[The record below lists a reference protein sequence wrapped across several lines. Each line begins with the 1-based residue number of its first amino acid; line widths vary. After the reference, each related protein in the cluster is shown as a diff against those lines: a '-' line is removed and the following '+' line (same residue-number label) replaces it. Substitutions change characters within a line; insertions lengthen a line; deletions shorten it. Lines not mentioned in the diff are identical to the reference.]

1 MPTLRQFV
9 LLGLLWAVIAWLT
22 TAAWGMSAQKYG
34 FADALTRYYALRAPL
49 VGAVMGVVWAPLL
62 CAGMLPGRA
71 SALAHR
77 ARGLAVER
85 PTLRLFRLLQGATV
99 GQLVGA
105 TTTVALL
112 FLWPS
117 DMQNTRMDAL
127 KWGGVFWK
135 LYWWLFVPCSAVA
148 GVLSVTIALRTARPP
163 APRPPPEP

>member
-1 MPTLRQFV
+1 M
-9 LLGLLWAVIAWLT
+9 
-22 TAAWGMSAQKYG
+22 
-34 FADALTRYYALRAPL
+34 TRNSI
-49 VGAVMGVVWAPLL
+49 G
-62 CAGMLPGRA
+62 
-71 SALAHR
+71 
-77 ARGLAVER
+77 
-85 PTLRLFRLLQGATV
+85 TV
-99 GQLVGA
+99 TPNFCNSA